1 MLKFV
6 IPAALTVILTACA
19 TDSGLQ
25 DEPGYVAGY
34 GDGCSTAQEEDKS
47 FSTKRYR
54 DADAFESDRA
64 YRAGWR
70 QGYQQCKAPNGKPND
85 GGLILGDDDRH
96 RF

>member
-1 MLKFV
+1 VVRTAILFS
-6 IPAALTVILTACA
+6 ALVALAGCA
-19 TDSGLQ
+19 TADLELAE
-25 DEPGYVAGY
+25 EPGYAKGY

-54 DADAFESDRA
+54 DEESFDSDRG

-70 QGYQQCKAPNGKPND
+70 QGYQQCKRPLGEPND
-85 GGLILGDDDRH
+85 GGLVLGDDN